1 LIPRCASSGNL
12 NCNGLSGSSCGG
24 DADFWVLLSRVSGI
38 MAGEG
43 GTIFLPN
50 VGREGEKADVPEWI
64 YQSPPNQTDMSRVRE
79 GSPTRS
85 LTSIDPDDQRIEALQ
100 TLKSVFK
107 TPSQALKDLVEI
119 TKRAFKSDIAMLT
132 MVCPHG
138 PHHLVVPHCP

>member
-1 LIPRCASSGNL
+1 
-12 NCNGLSGSSCGG
+12 
-24 DADFWVLLSRVSGI
+24 

-64 YQSPPNQTDMSRVRE
+64 YQSPPTQTDMSRVRQ
-79 GSPTRS
+79 SPTRS
-85 LTSIDPDDQRIEALQ
+85 LLPASIDSDDQRIEAVQ

-119 TKRAFKSDIAMLT
+119 TKRTFKSDIAMLT

>member
-1 LIPRCASSGNL
+1 
-12 NCNGLSGSSCGG
+12 
-24 DADFWVLLSRVSGI
+24 
-38 MAGEG
+38 MAGKGEG

-50 VGREGEKADVPEWI
+50 AGREGGKADVPEWI
-64 YQSPPNQTDMSRVRE
+64 YESPPTLMGMSRVQQ

-85 LTSIDPDDQRIEALQ
+85 LTSIDSDDQRIEALQ

-132 MVCPHG
+132 MVCPRG